1 VPSSDV
7 LRANVTDIDV
17 LEVFNS
23 RLAFPGFNEQ
33 AERFALRYRIPAAAG
48 SDAHVLASLGT
59 ALTGM
64 DDFTGPEDF
73 VAALAES
80 RIVRRPKS
88 YLYLQSLKLVQT
100 SLDGQS
106 RQERK
111 AGGRSRREGRETR

>member
-1 VPSSDV
+1 M
-7 LRANVTDIDV
+7 ADIDV

-33 AERFALRYRIPAAAG
+33 AERFARRYRIPAAAG

-64 DDFTGPEDF
+64 DDFTGPDDF
-73 VAALAES
+73 VEALAES

-88 YLYLQSLKLVQT
+88 YLYLQSLKFVQT
-100 SLDGQS
+100 NLEGQ
-106 RQERK
+106 
-111 AGGRSRREGRETR
+111 AREGRSGSRRKGATDDSGPSRGGGSPD

>member
-1 VPSSDV
+1 MPSAAL

-17 LEVFNS
+17 FEVFNS

-33 AERFALRYRIPAAAG
+33 AERFARRYRIPAAAG

-59 ALTGM
+59 AFTGM
-64 DDFTGPEDF
+64 DDFTGPADF

-100 SLDGQS
+100 SLEAQAAKT
-106 RQERK
+106 RK
-111 AGGRSRREGRETR
+111 GGRP